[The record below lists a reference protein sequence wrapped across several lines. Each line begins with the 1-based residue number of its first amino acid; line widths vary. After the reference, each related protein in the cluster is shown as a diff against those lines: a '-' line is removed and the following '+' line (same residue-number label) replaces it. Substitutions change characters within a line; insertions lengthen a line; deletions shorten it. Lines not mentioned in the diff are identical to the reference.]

1 MELAEANKFVLW
13 TWDDM
18 YEYSRVLAGKIRA
31 DKFKPD
37 AIVAIARG
45 GYVPARNLCDQL
57 GVTDLLSIKVD
68 HWGITATRDQ
78 QGARLRYPFTA
89 NLAGKNVL
97 LVDDIADTGE
107 SFKTALPV
115 LQALEP
121 AALKTASLF
130 LLETSTYEP
139 DYFASKREWA
149 WMIFPWNFTEDMAFL
164 ATKIFEADPA
174 PKTLNQIAA
183 ALLERNNLHVPKNK
197 LADALNELTA
207 RGDLKETVT
216 QANEHAWLKE
226 EKKIGD
232 SKTSAGSTAKMRG
245 PRNRGKPR

>member
-1 MELAEANKFVLW
+1 MAEANKFVLW
-13 TWDDM
+13 NWDDM
-18 YEYSRVLAGKIRA
+18 YEYSRVLAGKMRA

-68 HWGITATRDQ
+68 HWGVTATRDH

-89 NLAGKNVL
+89 KLAGKNVL

-115 LQALEP
+115 LKALKP
-121 AALKTASLF
+121 ASVKTASLF
-130 LLETSTYEP
+130 LLENSKFVP

-149 WMIFPWNFTEDMAFL
+149 WMVFPWNFTEDMAAIVSKLFGEKGG
-164 ATKIFEADPA
+164 A
-174 PKTLNQIAA
+174 KTLNQVAA
-183 ALLERNNLHVPKNK
+183 ALLEKNNLHVPKNK
-197 LADALNELTA
+197 LADALNELVA
-207 RGDLKETVT
+207 RGDLRETVT
-216 QANEHAWLKE
+216 NANEHAWTKGG
-226 EKKIGD
+226 EKV
-232 SKTSAGSTAKMRG
+232 
-245 PRNRGKPR
+245 GKPKAGAGRAAKVRRPRSGRKPR

>member
-13 TWDDM
+13 NWDDM
-18 YEYSRVLAGKIRA
+18 YEYSRVLAGKMRA

-78 QGARLRYPFTA
+78 EGARLRYPFTA
-89 NLAGKNVL
+89 KLAGKKVL

-107 SFKTALPV
+107 SFRTALPV
-115 LQALEP
+115 LKALKP
-121 AALKTASLF
+121 ASIKTASLF
-130 LLETSTYEP
+130 LLENSKFVP

-149 WMIFPWNFTEDMAFL
+149 WMVFPWNFTEDMAVIVGKL
-164 ATKIFEADPA
+164 FEEKRGA
-174 PKTLNQIAA
+174 KTLNQVSA
-183 ALLERNNLHVPKNK
+183 ALLEKNLHVPKNK
-197 LADALNELTA
+197 LADALNELAA

-216 QANEHAWLKE
+216 DANEHAWTKGG
-226 EKKIGD
+226 EKVGGK
-232 SKTSAGSTAKMRG
+232 KAGTGRAAKL
-245 PRNRGKPR
+245 PRPRSRRKHR